1 MKGSSLEMSN
11 ASAVSGDVIEQEVGD
26 KPLPEVRFALGSI
39 FGEKSVL
46 PRMLSFSTQLLRCSV
61 VYIHRILHDN
71 VHGNPSEEEN

>member
-46 PRMLSFSTQLLRCSV
+46 PRMLSFSTTTPLQCCLYSS
-61 VYIHRILHDN
+61 D
-71 VHGNPSEEEN
+71 PS